1 MCNVF
6 ILSYCSVIYFTGV
19 PSSNTLQ
26 FKLKETLRPVAF
38 AFGIWPSW
46 SMFAPNPIK
55 SDSRAI
61 VEIHFKDK
69 NIKTKNIDGSVE
81 GFLSVLRHARWMKYA
96 QDNLISPDQKGL
108 LEPAMF
114 FYLSKYQSEKNPIT
128 SIKIL
133 HLRSEIPPFS
143 EFEVLPM
150 VTSHQIRKVSTEIIA
165 SLNFEN

>member
-1 MCNVF
+1 
-6 ILSYCSVIYFTGV
+6 VIYFTGV
-19 PSSNTLQ
+19 PSSNNLQ
-26 FKLKETLRPVAF
+26 FQIKEILLPVAF
-38 AFGIWPSW
+38 AIGIWPSW

-55 SDSRAI
+55 SDSQAM
-61 VEIHFKDK
+61 VEIQFKNK
-69 NIKTKNIDGSVE
+69 MIKTKNIDGSVE

-114 FYLSKYQSEKNPIT
+114 FYLSKYQSEENPIT

-143 EFEVLPM
+143 EFEVLPK
-150 VTSHQIRKVSTEIIA
+150 VTSHQIRKVTTDIIA